1 MHDLKHV
8 RTSVLPHIVKELL
21 DDLALGFRRQ
31 LVLLYL
37 FDALRGIRPRLVV
50 DGLTHE
56 LMVVDG
62 SPGSPLSELL
72 NVVAHLLQLILQLR
86 VLLFLVALVDGGLD
100 DVVVFLYQILLFDV
114 ILRVGIA
121 LLHQFDSIKHILAFV
136 YVHQTELFEINLSSL
151 IIINGIINILEIL
164 NGEINSRV
172 LAASNELLEAER
184 AIEIDVKV
192 SKCPSVVSELFFDS
206 LVDATQ
212 NILDVG
218 LLLFGVVVNLVFRL
232 AILL

>member
-21 DDLALGFRRQ
+21 DDLALGLRRQ

-100 DVVVFLYQILLFDV
+100 DVVVFLYQILLFYV
-114 ILRVGIA
+114 VLRVGIA
-121 LLHQFDSIKHILAFV
+121 LLHQFDSIKNILALV

-151 IIINGIINILEIL
+151 IIINGIIHILEIL

-172 LAASNELLEAER
+172 LASSNELLEAER

-212 NILDVG
+212 NILDVC